1 MKATAWCLSGL
12 IWCSAFLGAASP
24 RISNHFEGYVQYG
37 LASWYG
43 GRHQGHLMAS
53 GERFNEYAMIAA
65 SLSLPLG
72 TRVEVTNLKNGR
84 SVVVRIMDRGP
95 YVRGRA
101 IDVSRAAANRLGFTK
116 KGLAPVRIRV
126 LHPRGDSSE
135 LRASVGNH

>member
-1 MKATAWCLSGL
+1 MKATAWCMAGL
-12 IWCSAFLGAASP
+12 LWFSAWLGARTP
-24 RISNHFEGYVQYG
+24 RISTYFGEYVQYG

-84 SVVVRIMDRGP
+84 SVVVKIMDRGP
-95 YVRGRA
+95 YVPGRA
-101 IDVSRAAANRLGFTK
+101 IDVSKAAANRLGFTQ

-126 LHPRGDSSE
+126 VHPSGNSSE
-135 LRASVGNH
+135 LRASVDNR